1 MRRYIVV
8 EGCIGVG
15 KSTLCRL
22 MRDEWGASLVMEPDS
37 INPFLEPYYQDPD
50 RFAFPV
56 QMFYLITRW
65 RQQQKIRQLDLF
77 EDLVVSD
84 YAFAKDRLFADKTL
98 VPNELDLY
106 DHFALALGETA
117 PVPDLLI
124 YLHAPLDVLM
134 ERINR
139 RGAPG
144 EERIEEAYLVDLLA
158 RYEGLLAD
166 WDLCPV
172 LRLDNRDMD
181 YARDPAGRQR
191 VLDLIQQALKG
202 QIRTDSPGSSD
213 EDREAQPSLFGAVPR
228 SAPSVEHHRVGPSQ
242 EEGR

>member
-1 MRRYIVV
+1 MRRYIVI

-22 MRDEWGASLVMEPDS
+22 IRDEWGAHLVMEPDS
-37 INPFLEPYYQDPD
+37 INPFLEPYYKDPE

-65 RQQQKIRQLDLF
+65 RQQQGIRQLDLF
-77 EDLVVSD
+77 HDLVVSD
-84 YAFAKDRLFADKTL
+84 YIWAKDRLFAEKTL
-98 VPNELDLY
+98 PETELELY
-106 DHFALALGETA
+106 DHFATALGETS

-134 ERINR
+134 GRIAH

-144 EERIEEAYLVDLLA
+144 EERIQEEYLVDLLA
-158 RYEGLLAD
+158 RYETLLAE

-172 LRLDNRDMD
+172 VRIDNRDMD
-181 YARDPAGRQR
+181 YSRKPEDRAR
-191 VLDLIQQALKG
+191 VLALIQTALDG
-202 QIRTDSPGSSD
+202 RNPTPDPHGSERDGAGTPGSSD
-213 EDREAQPSLFGAVPR
+213 REVQPTLFGSEA
-228 SAPSVEHHRVGPSQ
+228 
-242 EEGR
+242 

>member
-22 MRDEWGASLVMEPDS
+22 MRDAWGAHLVMEPDS
-37 INPFLEPYYQDPD
+37 INPFLEPYYNDPD

-65 RQQQKIRQLDLF
+65 RQQQGIRQLDLF
-77 EDLVVSD
+77 QDLVVSD
-84 YAFAKDRLFADKTL
+84 YCFDKDRLFAEKTL
-98 VPNELDLY
+98 PDDELMLY
-106 DHFALALGETA
+106 DHFANALGETA

-124 YLHAPLDVLM
+124 YLHAPMDVLL

-144 EERIEEAYLVDLLA
+144 EERIQPSYLEDLLD
-158 RYEGLLAD
+158 RYERLLAE
-166 WDLCPV
+166 WDHCPV
-172 LRLDNRDMD
+172 LRLDNQDMD
-181 YARDPAGRQR
+181 YARDPAGRER
-191 VLDLIQQALKG
+191 VLTLIQQALKG
-202 QIRTDSPGSSD
+202 HIPTTTPGSAD
-213 EDREAQPSLFGAVPR
+213 ADREEQPSLFGAVSR
-228 SAPSVEHHRVGPSQ
+228 STDSVEHHRVGPSQ